1 MEAQANGPN
10 ISSTGSANIRRLLIV
25 RLSAMGD
32 ILHALPAVA
41 ALRETFP
48 NATLGWVIEE
58 RWAELLCS
66 PDTKSCGPRSAGR
79 PFVDAVHRANTR
91 AWRHALFSG
100 ATWRAARASVQS
112 LRVAHY
118 DVAVDFQGAVRSAVL
133 ASLSG
138 AREIYGFAQPREN
151 VASMFYTRQVQA
163 AGTHVVHQ
171 NFSLAQAIARR
182 ELSSGVAELP
192 RSEFAE
198 KSIAAKLKKLPHAS
212 YAVLNPGAGWGAKQW
227 PAERYGKVACKL
239 AHETGLACLVNFG
252 PGEEALARAV
262 EEASQGEAKGISTN
276 ISELIALMRGA
287 QLFIGGDTGP
297 MHLAALL
304 RVPVVAIFGPTDPA
318 RNGPFGARSIV
329 LRSEI
334 SVTSHRRRSDPEEG
348 ILQITAEAV
357 VRAAVQLLEKNH
369 G

>member
-1 MEAQANGPN
+1 MEAQENAPD
-10 ISSTGSANIRRLLIV
+10 ISSERSANIRRLLIV

-32 ILHALPAVA
+32 VLHALPAVA
-41 ALRETFP
+41 ALREAFP

-66 PDTKSCGPRSAGR
+66 PDTGCRGPRSAER
-79 PFVDAVHRANTR
+79 PLVDTIHRVNTR
-91 AWRHALFSG
+91 AWRRALFSG
-100 ATWRAARASVQS
+100 TTWRGFRASVQA
-112 LRVAHY
+112 LRLAHY

-133 ASLSG
+133 ASLSA

-151 VASMFYTRQVQA
+151 AASMFYTRQVQA
-163 AGTHVVHQ
+163 AGAHIVEQ
-171 NFSLAQAIARR
+171 NFSLARAIARR
-182 ELSSGVAELP
+182 ELPSSAVELP
-192 RSEFAE
+192 RSLAAE
-198 KSIAAKLKKLPHAS
+198 KSVAAKVNGLAHAS

-227 PAERYGKVACKL
+227 PAERYGEVARKL
-239 AHETGLACLVNFG
+239 AEATGLQCLVNFG
-252 PGEEALARAV
+252 PGEEALARTA
-262 EEASQGEAKGISTN
+262 EEASQRTAKGITTN

-287 QLFIGGDTGP
+287 QLFVGGDTGP

-318 RNGPFGARSIV
+318 RNGPFGTRNIV
-329 LRSEI
+329 LRSQI

-357 VRAAVQLLEKNH
+357 VKAAVQLLEKNH
-369 G
+369 V